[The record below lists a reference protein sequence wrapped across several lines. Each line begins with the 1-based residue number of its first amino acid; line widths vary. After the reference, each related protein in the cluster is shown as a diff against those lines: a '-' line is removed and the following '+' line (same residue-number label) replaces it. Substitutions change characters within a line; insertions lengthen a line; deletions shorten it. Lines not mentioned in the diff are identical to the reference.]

1 VGAVAGQGAWQL
13 HLISLDCF
21 GLEAFA
27 KLIFYL
33 FLSPFAAIIIII
45 IIISGLVLSPDVMG
59 LDGMR

>member
-45 IIISGLVLSPDVMG
+45 ISGLVLSPDEMG

>member
-1 VGAVAGQGAWQL
+1 VGDVAGQGAWQL

-45 IIISGLVLSPDVMG
+45 ISGLVLSPDEMG